1 MHVQVRSAKKW
12 SGQKPTS
19 PTACYSHAFKVVS
32 IEAARVKLLLG
43 IKLVRVEKEGRN
55 YTAKHSWLV
64 PDIGGKGAFCKFCKK
79 HYSGSRGLPKGS
91 DGTFITKPF
100 TKWSKATGSAA
111 KNNKLWN
118 D

>member
-1 MHVQVRSAKKW
+1 MCKFSLRK
-12 SGQKPTS
+12 SGQAKSRPAQLLA
-19 PTACYSHAFKVVS
+19 TAMLLKWCL
-32 IEAARVKLLLG
+32 EAARVKLLLG
-43 IKLVRVEKEGRN
+43 IKLVRMEKEGRN

-111 KNNKLWN
+111 KNNKLLN